1 MPVGRGMF
9 EAQTRAPGWRLLQV
23 PLLLR
28 LGEDERALQKATE
41 SGDTDLVYLVLFSMY
56 RTLPLQAFIAAINAR
71 SATRSLF
78 LAYCARTVSPS
89 NTPGFR
95 NQKLVRP
102 GSIHLKR

>member
-1 MPVGRGMF
+1 MERWK
-9 EAQTRAPGWRLLQV
+9 AQTCAPGGRLLQV

-56 RTLPLQAFIAAINAR
+56 RTLPLQAFIAAINTR

-78 LAYCARTVSPS
+78 LAYCARTVSPQQY
-89 NTPGFR
+89 PML
-95 NQKLVRP
+95 QKQQICQGWVDQSSYTLE
-102 GSIHLKR
+102 